1 MVDREKKLAEKTM
14 EFEAMKMESDATI
27 SSLTEANQE
36 FKTSQERLQEV
47 AESLEKERDELRAS
61 LQEKM
66 DESLRLEESLRGSL
80 LHKSKNIKIKQQQVI
95 EQPHDP
101 M

>member
-14 EFEAMKMESDATI
+14 EFEAMKTESDATI
-27 SSLTEANQE
+27 SSLSEANQE
-36 FKTSQERLQEV
+36 FKTSQDRLQEV

-61 LQEKM
+61 LQEKQ

-80 LHKSKNIKIKQQQVI
+80 LHKSKNIKVKQQQVI